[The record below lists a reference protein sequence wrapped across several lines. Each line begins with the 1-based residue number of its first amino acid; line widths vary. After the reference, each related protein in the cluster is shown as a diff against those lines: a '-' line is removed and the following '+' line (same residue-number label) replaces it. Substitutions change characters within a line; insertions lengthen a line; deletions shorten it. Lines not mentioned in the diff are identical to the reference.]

1 MAENEE
7 DPITGRKLPRLTN
20 YNDSQSAGPGPAKPL
35 PRLTSYRAPSPL
47 KDSEIGSSGDLH
59 AYDYTAS
66 KYDNGNMYAED
77 LNHLDDIRANNQ
89 GTLKALALDVP
100 KFIGK
105 TALNVIGGIAG
116 TVYGVG
122 SAIANG
128 EASKIWDNSL
138 NDKLDELDKGVDDM
152 FKVYKN
158 SDYEQQNIL
167 QRAFLHPTQF
177 LSDATDALSF
187 TAGAIVSEYLTA
199 GMASES
205 ILPKALRYMKGLG
218 RGAEAAEA
226 TAQLTGAASK
236 IGKGLVDGGRLTR
249 QLATGAAYESAVEAR
264 QATME
269 LREKLNSDWA
279 ESHPGEKMSDKDRAE
294 IDDKL
299 SDAGTFT
306 YLANL
311 ALVGSSNMMQFPK
324 IFGIGNKFAAQA
336 EGKIIRDAETGA
348 YKSTIKELGIGGKI
362 LAGLKNPAEEGLYEE
377 GLQNVVHGTAVD
389 YWSRKNDGK
398 SKDNVDSFLNAFGKN
413 LNETYTS
420 KAGWNDIGMGM
431 LIGGL
436 GAPGRG
442 ALAVFGKDSKL
453 GKYAYEDEHDEAGNK
468 IGVKRREMWDGGILG
483 GSEEHNAEMHEV
495 AGIVDALNQHT
506 SLSKAMKANYD
517 FLIQNDNLEKD
528 KEKALKV
535 NDIFSFEN
543 AKDDQIHAYVS
554 ARVKAGL
561 YEDMKDDI
569 NKMNQLSTDEFY
581 ASFRGSDAVNKVS
594 DEEKVKFKQET
605 VSEFLQKAENT
616 KKAFEIVNDVYQGGN
631 EDLREEM
638 IHSVAASKNLDIRE
652 KAINKTLGKLSN
664 GVIGIAEKPFTGRET
679 KDNLVGQDTEVT
691 KNGFTEVENSMLA
704 MAKQVN
710 PIEYT
715 VNEKQIKKLL
725 VDSRKIRAKR
735 QYHISLFNTLFTE
748 EGQKQF
754 NEFHHEQ
761 AAKAVT
767 EDVAKFK
774 EAEEKEVKKR
784 QEVVAK
790 KVEKTEAKKANT
802 VKAATEM
809 TDEEL
814 MSAHMDESKIND
826 KSPRTKELEAEL
838 VRRSEPDVNPTPKTN
853 VSEVVA
859 QHPEEDEDEIKLE
872 VAKYEPEEETT
883 PEEKAVATVVAQEN
897 TNQAEKQLKED
908 GLALPVPNLIDKND
922 NLGLVDEHKRSVGNT
937 IISLNI
943 DYAQDKS
950 DKIHDLHDNEGNIKI
965 NKSFDSRLQDPSQF
979 NTGSEVTMVVPTFD
993 QIKAKGGSYTIDRY
1007 NDEIKHAHFMPIAFL
1022 DSKGDIIGY
1031 LPTVDNVR
1039 NRVKSIYVA
1048 TELAKNMAIRDK
1060 IFANKDSVHKVT
1072 ITGKSI
1078 GSLVANK
1085 NTKNIYDALGNGSK
1099 LSEGVSIGVVKDGR
1113 LQTSL
1118 GAVFTGKLANTKTLE
1133 NGYVYAI
1140 LPTAQEGVHVATYLD
1155 VQRVGE
1161 DKART
1166 LLKGIQLFKA
1176 NAKKDTDK
1184 GLVAERNELSN
1195 EVDLS
1200 NPVEFDKF
1208 VSSIIYKSADDDKYM
1223 FRTDN
1228 NKLILGTTP
1237 DMIFSRD
1244 QVMNDTDA
1252 QEKIVSILSQR
1263 YHAVQLSQFGKKF
1276 NEFNLKDN
1284 KLAITR
1290 HDNYTNYL
1298 NASGAVKTNIQGTT
1312 IKGTAKKYFTAQSV
1326 IEFSD
1331 PVLQNRENPAVT
1343 VGETNTNEASR
1354 KLAAIANGPMGT
1366 DNAEMSISE
1375 LSKFG
1380 KTANEALD
1388 GFNEHYH
1395 QATDKAMAD
1404 TNALAKEKGVTPLD
1418 LQDTPEYNQ
1427 IYAEVDRLNKVSD
1440 YLGSIL
1446 NSVTGN
1452 TSFDELAKDIQ
1463 DRKQSIINRSQETAI
1478 PAVREPDT
1486 TTETTTE
1493 APTDI
1498 VVEEPARTPV
1508 KANKLGIKY
1517 KAKNTPQINDDIEF
1531 INKLSSIKDLD
1542 AQAEELMKK
1551 CSG

>member
-1 MAENEE
+1 MAENEQ

-20 YNDSQSAGPGPAKPL
+20 YNDSQSTGPAPAKPL

-66 KYDNGNMYAED
+66 QYDNGNMYAED

-128 EASKIWDNSL
+128 EASKLWDNSL
-138 NDKLDELDKGVDDM
+138 NDKLDALDKGVDDM

-158 SDYEQQNIL
+158 SDYEEQNIL

-177 LSDATDALSF
+177 ISDATDALSF

-205 ILPKALRYMKGLG
+205 ILPKALKYMKGLG

-226 TAQLTGAASK
+226 TAQLSGAASK
-236 IGKGLVDGGRLTR
+236 ITKGLVDGGRLTR

-279 ESHPGEKMSDKDRAE
+279 EAHPGEKMSDKDRTE

-299 SDAGTFT
+299 SDAGAFT

-362 LAGLKNPAEEGLYEE
+362 VAGLKNPLEEGIYEE

-389 YWSRKNDGK
+389 YWSRKNDDK
-398 SKDNVDSFLNAFGKN
+398 SKSNVDSFLSAFGKN

-442 ALAVFGKDSKL
+442 ALSVLGKDNKI
-453 GKYAYEDEHDEAGNK
+453 GKYGYEDEHDDAGNK
-468 IGVKRREMWDGGILG
+468 IGVKRREIWDGGVFG
-483 GSEEHNAEMHEV
+483 GAKEHNAEMTEV
-495 AGIVDALNQHT
+495 ASIVDALNQHT
-506 SLSKAMKANYD
+506 SLPKAMKTNYD
-517 FLIQNDNLEKD
+517 FLIQNDNLEKE
-528 KEKALKV
+528 KEKAL
-535 NDIFSFEN
+535 NTGDIFNFEN
-543 AKDDQIHAYVS
+543 AKDDQIHAYAS
-554 ARVKAGL
+554 ARIKAGL
-561 YEDMKDDI
+561 FEDMKDDI
-569 NKMNQLSTDEFY
+569 NKMSQLSDDEFY
-581 ASFRGSDAVNKVS
+581 ASFRGTDAVNKAT
-594 DEEKVKFKQET
+594 DEEKSKFKQET

-631 EDLREEM
+631 EDLREEL
-638 IHSVAASKNLDIRE
+638 IHSVAASKNLDLRE
-652 KAINKTLGKLSN
+652 KAINKTLGKLSS
-664 GVIGIAEKPFTGRET
+664 GVIGIAERPFTGRES
-679 KDNLVGQDTEVT
+679 KDNLKIQDTELT
-691 KNGFTEVENSMLA
+691 KTGFTEVENSMLE

-725 VDSRKIRAKR
+725 KDSRNLRNKR
-735 QYHISLFNTLFTE
+735 QYYISLFNTLFTE

-754 NEFHHEQ
+754 NELHHEQ

-784 QEVVAK
+784 QKEVAE
-790 KVEKTEAKKANT
+790 KVEKTEAKKATT

-814 MSAHMDESKIND
+814 MSAHMDAD
-826 KSPRTKELEAEL
+826 KAKDVARTQELEAEL
-838 VRRSEPDVNPTPKTN
+838 IRRSEPEVNPTPKPATT
-853 VSEVVA
+853 EVVD
-859 QHPEEDEDEIKLE
+859 QEDEDEIKLE
-872 VAKYEPEEETT
+872 VARYEPEEEST

-897 TNQAEKQLKED
+897 VNEAEKQLKED
-908 GLALPVPNLIDKND
+908 GLALPVPNLIEKND

-937 IISLNI
+937 IISLNV

-993 QIKAKGGSYTIDRY
+993 QIKAKGGSYTVGRY
-1007 NDEIKHAHFMPIAFL
+1007 NDDIKNSHFMPIAFL
-1022 DSKGDIIGY
+1022 DSNGDIIGY

-1039 NRVKSIYVA
+1039 NRVKSVYVA
-1048 TELAKNMAIRDK
+1048 TELAKNMAIREK

-1085 NTKNIYDALGNGSK
+1085 NSKNIYEALGNGSK
-1099 LSEGVSIGVVKDGR
+1099 LSDGVSIGVVKDGR

-1176 NAKKDTDK
+1176 NAKKESDK
-1184 GLVAERNELSN
+1184 GLIAERNELSN

-1208 VSSIIYKSADDDKYM
+1208 VSSIIYKSADNDKYM

-1237 DMIFSRD
+1237 DMIFTRD
-1244 QVMNDTDA
+1244 QIMGDTDA
-1252 QEKIVSILSQR
+1252 QERIVNILSQR

-1276 NEFNLKDN
+1276 NEFNLKDD

-1290 HDNYTNYL
+1290 HDNYSNYL

-1312 IKGTAKKYFTAQSV
+1312 IKGTNKKYFTAQSV

-1331 PVLQNRENPAVT
+1331 PVLQTKENPAVT
-1343 VGETNTNEASR
+1343 NE
-1354 KLAAIANGPMGT
+1354 P
-1366 DNAEMSISE
+1366 
-1375 LSKFG
+1375 
-1380 KTANEALD
+1380 
-1388 GFNEHYH
+1388 
-1395 QATDKAMAD
+1395 
-1404 TNALAKEKGVTPLD
+1404 
-1418 LQDTPEYNQ
+1418 
-1427 IYAEVDRLNKVSD
+1427 
-1440 YLGSIL
+1440 
-1446 NSVTGN
+1446 
-1452 TSFDELAKDIQ
+1452 
-1463 DRKQSIINRSQETAI
+1463 AI
-1478 PAVREPDT
+1478 PAIREP
-1486 TTETTTE
+1486 ETTTE
-1493 APTDI
+1493 VPTDI
-1498 VVEEPARTPV
+1498 VVEEPSRTPV

-1517 KAKNTPQINDDIEF
+1517 KPKNTPQINDDIEF
-1531 INKLSSIKDLD
+1531 INKLSSIKDLN